1 MTINKFTFFSPN
13 GNDYPVT
20 ANADAK
26 LYQILGGFDYETFGR
41 DDVTEPSSVGLTY
54 TYENTSLVVA
64 GRYIELVGELVNL
77 TASASNYIHVAID
90 LSTPNDPV
98 TLTVATADQSNTVD
112 INSASGVYK
121 RCIDVVQ
128 TDGGGVI
135 KVKPIAPKHLFKYAK
150 VNEFEADNSKVNT
163 LSVAGSVNFANGFNV
178 KQKGWID
185 ELQVY
190 KGFISQYVVTTETIY
205 AGTDVTAGGNLISRN
220 KTTTNTLEIKGVPNQ
235 RSNQFKTPTVYS
247 TINGTALQEFVLYRS
262 ANVITG
268 NFSEITVEGG
278 IPGAGA
284 IIGWIQDNAFKPEYT
299 QKFSMRTRLGK
310 NFMLSVDTGGAFR
323 NWGDPIAKGDEIYG
337 GVFWICKG
345 TEGGLRSK

>member
-1 MTINKFTFFSPN
+1 MTITKYTFFSPN

-20 ANADAK
+20 ANADGK
-26 LYQILGGFDYETFGR
+26 MYQMLSGFDYTTFGR
-41 DDVTEPSSVGLTY
+41 EDWQPPTTTGLTK
-54 TYENTSLVVA
+54 TFVNTSLVVA
-64 GRYIELVGELVNL
+64 GRYFELHNELVTLQ
-77 TASASNYIHVAID
+77 ASAKNYIHVSID
-90 LSTPNDPV
+90 LSNTANPV
-98 TLTVATADQSNTVD
+98 TLTVGTSDTSNTID
-112 INSASGVYK
+112 INNDTGVYK
-121 RCIDVVQ
+121 RCIE
-128 TDGGGVI
+128 VI
-135 KVKPIAPKHLFKYAK
+135 ET
-150 VNEFEADNSKVNT
+150 N
-163 LSVAGSVNFANGFNV
+163 AGSVYTTTLMPASHIFESAKIEKATISESNVTNLNVSNNVRFANGFAV
-178 KQKGWID
+178 KNKGWID

-205 AGTDVTAGGNLISRN
+205 AGTDVTAGGNLISKN

-235 RSNQFKTPTVYS
+235 RSDQFKTPTVYS

-268 NFSEITVEGG
+268 NFSEIKIEGG

-345 TEGGLRSK
+345 TEGGLRG

>member
-13 GNDYPVT
+13 GNNFPVT

-26 LYQILGGFDYETFGR
+26 LYQILGGFDYRTFGR
-41 DDVTEPSSVGLTY
+41 DDVTAPSSVGLTY
-54 TYENTSLVVA
+54 TYTNTSLVVA
-64 GRYIELVGELVNL
+64 GRYIELVGELVTL
-77 TASASNYIHVAID
+77 SASASNYIHVAID
-90 LSTPNDPV
+90 LSTPNNPV

-112 INSASGVYK
+112 INSGSGVYK
-121 RCIDVVQ
+121 RCIDIVQ

-135 KVKPIAPKHLFKYAK
+135 KVTPIAPKHLFEYAK

-163 LSVAGSVNFANGFNV
+163 LNVAGSVSFADGFRV
-178 KQKGWID
+178 KKKGWID
-185 ELQVY
+185 DLQVY
-190 KGFISQYVVTTETIY
+190 NGFIAKTIVATQTVDVGTTM
-205 AGTDVTAGGNLISRN
+205 TAKNAN
-220 KTTTNTLEIKGVPNQ
+220 VKEKTTTGTFEIKGVQNQ

-247 TINGTALQEFVLYRS
+247 TINGTALQEFVLYRN
-262 ANVITG
+262 ANVVTG

-284 IIGWIQDNAFKPEYT
+284 IIGWIQDNDFKPEYT
-299 QKFSMRTRLGK
+299 QKFSMRSRFGK

>member
-1 MTINKFTFFSPN
+1 MTITKFTFFSPN

-26 LYQILGGFDYETFGR
+26 LYQMLSGFNYETFGR
-41 DDVTEPSSVGLTY
+41 TDWQPTTTAGLTK
-54 TYENTSLVVA
+54 TFVNTSLVVA
-64 GRYIELVGELVNL
+64 GRYFELHDELVNL
-77 TASASNYIHVAID
+77 QASAKNFIHVAVD
-90 LSTPNDPV
+90 LSDTANPV
-98 TLTVATADQSNTVD
+98 TLTVGTSDTSNTID
-112 INSASGVYK
+112 INNESGVYK
-121 RCIDVVQ
+121 RCIEVVE
-128 TDGGGVI
+128 T
-135 KVKPIAPKHLFKYAK
+135 
-150 VNEFEADNSKVNT
+150 N
-163 LSVAGSVNFANGFNV
+163 AGSVATTTLMPAKHIFEEVEIEKATISDSHVTNLDVSNNVKFANGFTV

-185 ELQVY
+185 DLQVY
-190 KGFISQYVVTTETIY
+190 SSFISKTIVATETIN
-205 AGTDVTAGGNLISRN
+205 AGTTLTAKDAIVKN
-220 KTTTNTLEIKGVPNQ
+220 KTTTNTLEIKGVQNQ

-268 NFSEITVEGG
+268 NFSEITVDGG

-345 TEGGLRSK
+345 TEGGLRGK

>member
-26 LYQILGGFDYETFGR
+26 LYQILGGFDYDTFGR
-41 DDVTEPSSVGLTY
+41 DDVTVPSSVGLTY
-54 TYENTSLVVA
+54 TYTNTSLVVA
-64 GRYIELVGELVNL
+64 GRYIELVGELVAL
-77 TASASNYIHVAID
+77 SASASNYIHVTID
-90 LSTPNDPV
+90 LSTPANPV

-112 INSASGVYK
+112 INSGSGVYK

-135 KVKPIAPKHLFKYAK
+135 KVIPVAPKHLFKYAK
-150 VNEFEADNSKVNT
+150 VDEFEADNSSVNT
-163 LSVAGSVNFANGFNV
+163 LNVSGAVNFKQGFTV
-178 KQKGWID
+178 KNKGWID
-185 ELQVY
+185 DLQVY
-190 KGFISQYVVTTETIY
+190 NSFITKTVVATETIY
-205 AGTDVTAGGNLISRN
+205 AGTTITGKDIVSKN
-220 KTTTNTLEIKGVPNQ
+220 KTTTNTLEIKGVSNQ

-268 NFSEITVEGG
+268 NFADIKVEGG

-299 QKFSMRTRLGK
+299 QKFSIRTRLGK
-310 NFMLSVDTGGAFR
+310 NFMLSVDPGGAFR
-323 NWGDPIAKGDEIYG
+323 NWGDPIPKGDEIFG
-337 GVFWICKG
+337 GVYWICKG
-345 TEGGLRSK
+345 TEGGLR